1 MYLTLTCFEN
11 DVQFFLKKIRDD
23 KIYGRNVKRNENCAF
38 G

>member
-1 MYLTLTCFEN
+1 MYLTLTCFKN
-11 DVQFFLKKIRDD
+11 NIQFFKKIRDD